1 MARPYYRNGGANCS
15 WIIHVERGN
24 EAVRGALTGHATD
37 TYSDSIAK
45 VDLINESLAFTI
57 DNIQVLYSTLTLLHH

>member
-1 MARPYYRNGGANCS
+1 MKRTKYRNGTHWVC
-15 WIIHVERGN
+15 IIHAERAN

-57 DNIQVLYSTLTLLHH
+57 DNIQVQ